1 MLSYTHCCSGDD
13 SLVMNM
19 LQRRTSDNKV
29 AVRKSALQALEA
41 LSRLRRNGV
50 LEEVGTCRLE
60 CLVVSRHC
68 LVICW
73 QDVVAIHERCLDP
86 ALSVRKQ
93 AMISL
98 TALTLE
104 NKQRQMIYR

>member
-50 LEEVGTCRLE
+50 LEEVGTCSLS
-60 CLVVSRHC
+60 LGVSC
-68 LVICW
+68 SVK
-73 QDVVAIHERCLDP
+73 
-86 ALSVRKQ
+86 ALFGNLLAGCGSN
-93 AMISL
+93 S
-98 TALTLE
+98 
-104 NKQRQMIYR
+104 

>member
-50 LEEVGTCRLE
+50 LEEVGTCSLS
-60 CLVVSRHC
+60 LGVSRN
-68 LVICW
+68 
-73 QDVVAIHERCLDP
+73 DR
-86 ALSVRKQ
+86 ALFGNWLAGCGSN
-93 AMISL
+93 S
-98 TALTLE
+98 
-104 NKQRQMIYR
+104 

>member
-50 LEEVGTCRLE
+50 IEEVGTCSL
-60 CLVVSRHC
+60 LLGVSC
-68 LVICW
+68 SVK
-73 QDVVAIHERCLDP
+73 
-86 ALSVRKQ
+86 ALFGNWLAGCGSN
-93 AMISL
+93 S
-98 TALTLE
+98 
-104 NKQRQMIYR
+104 